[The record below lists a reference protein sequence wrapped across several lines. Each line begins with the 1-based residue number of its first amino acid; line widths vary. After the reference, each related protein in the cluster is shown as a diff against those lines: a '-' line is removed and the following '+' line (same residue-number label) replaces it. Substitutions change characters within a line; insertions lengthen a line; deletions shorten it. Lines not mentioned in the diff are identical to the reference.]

1 MLKDGHRAPPCIL
14 KKQPQATS
22 NSKEKGFIWQNKL
35 QQHWNIIYVRLCVIL
50 GMKGLIYENDQG
62 CKRQP
67 QATGNSKEQSFVWQN
82 KVQQYW
88 NITNLNF
95 GVIWGMKGLIYEN
108 AQGWQLGTLLYF
120 GKGPPSYKKQQ
131 RKNNKPTKQGM
142 TPCSQTTRFY
152 PNITFIY

>member
-1 MLKDGHRAPPCIL
+1 MLQETA
-14 KKQPQATS
+14 KKKAFYDKTS
-22 NSKEKGFIWQNKL
+22 FNSIEIS
-35 QQHWNIIYVRLCVIL
+35 YVCLCVIL

-95 GVIWGMKGLIYEN
+95 GVILGMKGLIYEN

-131 RKNNKPTKQGM
+131 RKKWNQQNKVWHHAPRLPDF
-142 TPCSQTTRFY
+142 TPILPLYINFDG
-152 PNITFIY
+152 